1 MRSGKLPGAGNGFW
15 CAGCAIELAAFPEKV
30 GGRCVT
36 NRSASKLPTIP
47 TPAMIFFAH
56 HLFDLSI

>member
-1 MRSGKLPGAGNGFW
+1 MSSGTLPGAGNGFLVP
-15 CAGCAIELAAFPEKV
+15 GCAIELAAFPEKV

-36 NRSASKLPTIP
+36 NRTASKFPTIP
-47 TPAMIFFAH
+47 TPDMIFFAL